1 MKNLSLF
8 TTDLPGR
15 ESYNIQ
21 IVLSRTLPYVRGIRS
36 LNVIIQRFFIGS
48 IDLNDL
54 VKLSQLEELSFI
66 LDFKY
71 TTESEHSQHQPKFYL
86 NLDAVCPKLRV
97 VKLGK
102 FFFYFNFQFDF
113 IENNEK

>member
-1 MKNLSLF
+1 MKKLTLF

-21 IVLSRTLPYVRGIRS
+21 IVLSRTLPYVRGISS
-36 LNVIIQRFFIGS
+36 LTVFIKRFFIGS
-48 IDLNDL
+48 IDLKDL

-71 TTESEHSQHQPKFYL
+71 SPESEHGIHYPKFYI
-86 NLDAVCPKLRV
+86 NLDTVCPKLRV
-97 VKLGK
+97 VLLGEYLV
-102 FFFYFNFQFDF
+102 FYKCLIFNS
-113 IENNEK
+113 ILL